1 MGRGW
6 SGYAVYTVVVVGTEM
21 VVAGTIVVG
30 RVVVVEDM
38 PMEKSTT

>member
-1 MGRGW
+1 V
-6 SGYAVYTVVVVGTEM
+6 VYTVVVVVGIEM

-38 PMEKSTT
+38 PMERNTK

>member
-6 SGYAVYTVVVVGTEM
+6 NGYAVYTAVVVGTGM

-30 RVVVVEDM
+30 MVEEDM
-38 PMEKSTT
+38 PMEKSMK